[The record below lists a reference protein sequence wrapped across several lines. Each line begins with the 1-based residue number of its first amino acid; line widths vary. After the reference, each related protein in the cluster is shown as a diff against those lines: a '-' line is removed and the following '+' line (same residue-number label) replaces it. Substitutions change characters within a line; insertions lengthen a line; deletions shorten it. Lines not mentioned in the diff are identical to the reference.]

1 MSASLALLAFF
12 VVAFVGPAWRVG
24 SQPRPAR
31 PRHAA
36 GSTLSQRHRL
46 GEFPP
51 SVPAGQGGGLAVDL
65 ADIYGLRLQP
75 LSDPN
80 REILRRRMRVE
91 FAEARG
97 REVVG

>member
-12 VVAFVGPAWRVG
+12 LVVFVGPAWRVG

-36 GSTLSQRHRL
+36 GSTLSQRRRL

-51 SVPAGQGGGLAVDL
+51 PADPP
-65 ADIYGLRLQP
+65 P
-75 LSDPN
+75 LWRATVFGHPLWPAN

-91 FAEARG
+91 LAEARG